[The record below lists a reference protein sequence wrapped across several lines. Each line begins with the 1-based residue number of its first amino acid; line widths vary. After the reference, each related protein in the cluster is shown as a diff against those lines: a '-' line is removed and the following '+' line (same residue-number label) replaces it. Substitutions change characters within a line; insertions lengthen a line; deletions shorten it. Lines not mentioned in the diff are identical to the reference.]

1 MVSSGYG
8 GVRPT
13 TATKQKAAQVKS
25 SVAPSR
31 QSENLKLARTER
43 AAIKIQ
49 RAFRLWQKKRLMR
62 MAAEAIQD
70 SERIMLGRQR
80 LDNPVV
86 ANIEVAS
93 GRMAGGDPSDPMK

>member
-1 MVSSGYG
+1 
-8 GVRPT
+8 
-13 TATKQKAAQVKS
+13 
-25 SVAPSR
+25 
-31 QSENLKLARTER
+31 
-43 AAIKIQ
+43 
-49 RAFRLWQKKRLMR
+49 MR

-80 LDNPVV
+80 LENPVV